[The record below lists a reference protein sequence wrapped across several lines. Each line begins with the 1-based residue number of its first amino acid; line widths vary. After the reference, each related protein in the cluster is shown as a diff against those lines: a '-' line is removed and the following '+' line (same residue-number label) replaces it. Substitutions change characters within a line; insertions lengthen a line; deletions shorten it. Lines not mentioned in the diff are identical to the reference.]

1 MVLTCNKIELFI
13 KDTFYLK
20 MISYRG
26 LVPGKEYSINSPD
39 GIYKR
44 MIFYDYD
51 ETYNFGLTTGM
62 AHEYMMWTYGTFIKY
77 HDQKN
82 GCYHFGGETS
92 VFYDPEE
99 IKKNM
104 NWVKGE
110 DLIDPENKRIIL
122 PKVKNGV
129 KMYTIFYLK
138 YGDAVRK
145 TVTETELEYVKELKF
160 STKKSLLK
168 YY

>member
-1 MVLTCNKIELFI
+1 
-13 KDTFYLK
+13 
-20 MISYRG
+20 MISYRS
-26 LVPGKEYSINSPD
+26 LVKNKEYSVNSPD

-92 VFYDPEE
+92 LFYDPEE
-99 IKKNM
+99 VKKNAQKARQCM
-104 NWVKGE
+104 EQRALNM
-110 DLIDPENKRIIL
+110 IL
-122 PKVKNGV
+122 NRLVNEH
-129 KMYTIFYLK
+129 FEWL
-138 YGDAVRK
+138 
-145 TVTETELEYVKELKF
+145 
-160 STKKSLLK
+160 
-168 YY
+168 